1 MICKK
6 NRVISLKISEITLV
20 CIGLFLIFVVLIEKQ
35 ETQSN
40 TMANLV
46 YKSYAQNEIA
56 LFPLTLEE
64 MIPSSHRARVVNA
77 VIDRLDISAIEGKYK
92 AGGTS
97 IYHPRMLLKVITY
110 AYLDNVYSGRRME
123 TLLSENVAY
132 MWLSGMSRPDFR
144 TINLF
149 RSKRLKG
156 VFEGIFTQVV
166 TMLNEEGLVSLD
178 VQYVDGTKIESAA
191 NKYTFVWRK
200 RVERSKAK
208 LESQIR
214 VMLAEAE
221 EAVRSE
227 EGGDGE
233 DQPDADD
240 LKARTEK
247 VLKKMDEAG
256 IAKGPRRKAVEKVRD
271 EMLPKKAEYEGHPE
285 KMGDR
290 NSYSKTD
297 TDATFMRMKED
308 HMMNGQT
315 KPGYNVQISTENQF
329 VTNYGI
335 FQRPTD
341 QGTLIGHLGSFERN
355 YGRQSGTVVAD
366 SGYGSEQNYEYLF
379 GNGIAPF
386 VKYNMF
392 HAEKKRSFRNDI
404 FRQDNLFYNR
414 ELDFYVCPMGQR
426 MEHVGDEARVSDLG
440 HASTVSIYRAKRCD
454 GCPMRGQC
462 HKGKGP
468 RTIEVN
474 HRNNELRAKARELLD
489 SEEGLRHRSKRPI
502 EPEAVFGQIKFDH
515 GFKRFRLRSLEK
527 VSVEFGLVAL
537 AHNLRKYAKKTA

>member
-1 MICKK
+1 
-6 NRVISLKISEITLV
+6 
-20 CIGLFLIFVVLIEKQ
+20 
-35 ETQSN
+35 
-40 TMANLV
+40 MANLV

-64 MIPSSHRARVVNA
+64 MIPSNHKARVVNA
-77 VIDRLDISAIEGKYK
+77 VIDRLDISAIEDKYK

-97 IYHPRMLLKVITY
+97 IYHPRMMLKVITY
-110 AYLDNVYSGRRME
+110 AYLDNVFSGRKIE
-123 TLLSENVAY
+123 TLLAENVVY
-132 MWLSGMSRPDFR
+132 MWLSGKNRPDFR
-144 TINLF
+144 TINMF

-178 VQYVDGTKIESAA
+178 VQYIDGTKIESAA

-208 LESQIR
+208 LEDQIR
-214 VMLAEAE
+214 VVLAEAE
-221 EAVRSE
+221 EAVKSE
-227 EGGDGE
+227 EDGRVD

-240 LKARTEK
+240 LKVRTEK

-271 EMLPKKAEYEGHPE
+271 EMLPKKAEYEGHLE

-315 KPGYNVQISTENQF
+315 KPGYNVQIATENQF

-335 FQRPTD
+335 YQRPTD
-341 QGTLIGHLGSFERN
+341 QGTLIDYLKSFEQR

-379 GNGIAPF
+379 GNDITPF

-392 HAEKKRSFRNDI
+392 HAEKKRGCRNNI
-404 FRQDNLFYNR
+404 FRVENLFYNG
-414 ELDFYVCPMGQR
+414 ELDFYVCPMGQHL
-426 MEHVGDEARVSDLG
+426 EHVGDEKRVSDLG
-440 HASTVSIYRAKRCD
+440 YVSTVSIYRAKRCE
-454 GCPMRGQC
+454 GCPMRGLC
-462 HKGKGP
+462 HRGKGP

-474 HRNNELRAKARELLD
+474 HRNNELRARARELLD
-489 SEEGLRHRSKRPI
+489 SDKGLRHRSLRPI

-537 AHNLRKYAKKTA
+537 AHNLRKYAEKTA

>member
-1 MICKK
+1 MLK
-6 NRVISLKISEITLV
+6 NNEITLV
-20 CIGLFLIFVVLIEKQ
+20 CIDLFLIFVVRIIKQ
-35 ETQSN
+35 ETKSN

-64 MIPSSHRARVVNA
+64 MIPSNHKARVVNA
-77 VIDRLDISAIEGKYK
+77 VIDRLDISAIEDKYK

-97 IYHPRMLLKVITY
+97 IYHPRMMLKVITY
-110 AYLDNVYSGRRME
+110 AYLDNVFSGRKIE
-123 TLLSENVAY
+123 TLLAENVVY
-132 MWLSGMSRPDFR
+132 MWLSGKNRPDFR
-144 TINLF
+144 TINMF

-178 VQYVDGTKIESAA
+178 VQYIDGTKIESAA

-208 LESQIR
+208 LEDQIR
-214 VMLAEAE
+214 VVLAEAE
-221 EAVRSE
+221 EAVKSE
-227 EGGDGE
+227 EDGRVD

-271 EMLPKKAEYEGHPE
+271 EMLPKKAEYEGHLE

-315 KPGYNVQISTENQF
+315 KPGYNVQIATENQF

-335 FQRPTD
+335 YQRPTD
-341 QGTLIGHLGSFERN
+341 QGTLIDYLKSFEQR

-379 GNGIAPF
+379 GNDIAPF

-392 HAEKKRSFRNDI
+392 HAEKKRGYRNNI
-404 FRQDNLFYNR
+404 FRVENLFYNG
-414 ELDFYVCPMGQR
+414 ELDFYVCPMGQHL
-426 MEHVGDEARVSDLG
+426 EHVGDEKRVSDLG
-440 HASTVSIYRAKRCD
+440 YVSTVSIYRAKRCE
-454 GCPMRGQC
+454 GCPMRGLC
-462 HKGKGP
+462 HRGKGP

-474 HRNNELRAKARELLD
+474 HRNNELRARARELLD
-489 SEEGLRHRSKRPI
+489 SDEGLRHRSLRPI

-537 AHNLRKYAKKTA
+537 AHNLRKYAEKTA

>member
-1 MICKK
+1 MVILLK
-6 NRVISLKISEITLV
+6 NNEITIV
-20 CIGLFLIFVVLIEKQ
+20 CIDLFLIFVVRIIKQ
-35 ETQSN
+35 GIKSN

-64 MIPSSHRARVVNA
+64 MIPSNHKARVVND
-77 VIDRLDISAIEGKYK
+77 VIDKLDISAIEAQYK
-92 AGGTS
+92 GGGTS
-97 IYHPRMLLKVITY
+97 IFHPRMMLKVITY
-110 AYLDNVYSGRRME
+110 AYLDNIFSGRKIE
-123 TLLSENVAY
+123 TLLGENVVY
-132 MWLSGMSRPDFR
+132 MWLSGMNRPDFR
-144 TINLF
+144 TINMF

-156 VFEGIFTQVV
+156 VFDGIFTQVV
-166 TMLNEEGLVSLD
+166 MLLNEEGLVSLD
-178 VQYVDGTKIESAA
+178 VQYIDGTKIESAA
-191 NKYTFVWRK
+191 NKYTFVWKK
-200 RVERSKAK
+200 RVEKSKAK
-208 LESQIR
+208 LEGQIQSI
-214 VMLAEAE
+214 LAEAE
-221 EAVRSE
+221 EAVLGEESE
-227 EGGDGE
+227 SGSEQPSGE
-233 DQPDADD
+233 D
-240 LKARTEK
+240 LKARTER

-271 EMLPKKAEYEGHPE
+271 EMLPKKAEYEGHLE

-315 KPGYNVQISTENQF
+315 KPGYNVQIATENQF

-335 FQRPTD
+335 YQRPTD
-341 QGTLIGHLGSFERN
+341 QGTLIDYLKSFEQR

-379 GNGIAPF
+379 GNDITPF

-392 HAEKKRSFRNDI
+392 HAEKKRSYRDNI
-404 FRQDNLFYNR
+404 FRVENLFYNG
-414 ELDFYVCPMGQR
+414 ELDFYVCPMGQHL
-426 MEHVGDEARVSDLG
+426 EHVGDEKRVADLG
-440 HASTVSIYRAKRCD
+440 YVSTVSIYRAKRCE

-462 HKGKGP
+462 HRGKGP

-474 HRNNELRAKARELLD
+474 HRNNELRARARELLD
-489 SEEGLRHRSKRPI
+489 SDEGLRHRSLRPI

-537 AHNLRKYAKKTA
+537 AHNLRKYAEKTA

>member
-1 MICKK
+1 
-6 NRVISLKISEITLV
+6 
-20 CIGLFLIFVVLIEKQ
+20 
-35 ETQSN
+35 
-40 TMANLV
+40 MANLV

-64 MIPSSHRARVVNA
+64 MVPANHRARVVNA
-77 VIDRLDISAIEGKYK
+77 VIDRLDISAIEGRYK

-178 VQYVDGTKIESAA
+178 VQYIDGTKIESVA

-200 RVERSKAK
+200 RVEKSKAK

-214 VMLAEAE
+214 AVLAEAE

-227 EGGDGE
+227 EDGDAE
-233 DQPDADD
+233 EQPDADD

-256 IAKGPRRKAVEKVRD
+256 IAKGHQRKAVERVRD
-271 EMLPKKAEYEGHPE
+271 EMLPKKAEYEGHLE
-285 KMGDR
+285 RMGDR

-315 KPGYNVQISTENQF
+315 KPGYNVQIATENQF

-335 FQRPTD
+335 YQSPGD
-341 QGTLIGHLGSFERN
+341 QGTLTGFLGSFGQR
-355 YGRQSGTVVAD
+355 YGKQSGTVVAD
-366 SGYGSEQNYEYLF
+366 SGYGSEQNYEFLF
-379 GNGIAPF
+379 GSGITPF

-392 HAEKKRSFRNDI
+392 HAEKKRKCLNNI
-404 FRQDNLFYNR
+404 FRVENLFHNA
-414 ELDFYVCPMGQR
+414 ELDFCVCPMGQR
-426 MEHVGDEARVSDLG
+426 MEHVRDETRVSDLG
-440 HASTVSIYRAKRCD
+440 YVSTVGIYKAKRCE
-454 GCPMRGQC
+454 GCPMRGLC

>member
-1 MICKK
+1 
-6 NRVISLKISEITLV
+6 
-20 CIGLFLIFVVLIEKQ
+20 
-35 ETQSN
+35 
-40 TMANLV
+40 MANLV

-64 MIPSSHRARVVNA
+64 MIPANHRARVVNA
-77 VIDRLDISAIEGKYK
+77 VIDRLDISAVEGMYK

-132 MWLSGMSRPDFR
+132 MWLSGMNRPDFR

-156 VFEGIFTQVV
+156 VFEGVFTQVV

-178 VQYVDGTKIESAA
+178 VQYIDGTKIESAA
-191 NKYTFVWRK
+191 NRYTFVWRK
-200 RVERSKAK
+200 SVEKNKAK
-208 LESQIR
+208 LEKKIR
-214 VMLAEAE
+214 TVLAEVE
-221 EAVRSE
+221 EAVKSE
-227 EGGDGE
+227 DNGGEE

-271 EMLPKKAEYEGHPE
+271 EMLPKRAEYEGHLG
-285 KMGDR
+285 KMGGR

-341 QGTLIGHLGSFERN
+341 QGTLIGHLGSFERK

-379 GNGIAPF
+379 GNGITPF

-392 HAEKKRSFRNDI
+392 HAEKKCSFRNDI
-404 FRQDNLFYNR
+404 FRQDSLFYNK
-414 ELDFYVCPMGQR
+414 ELAFYVCPMGQR
-426 MEHVGDEARVSDLG
+426 MEHVGDEVRVSDLG
-440 HASTVSIYRAKRCD
+440 YVSTVSIYMARRCD
-454 GCPMRGQC
+454 GCPMRGLC

-474 HRNNELRAKARELLD
+474 HRNNELRARARELLD
-489 SEEGLRHRSKRPI
+489 SEEGLRHRSMRPI

-537 AHNLRKYAKKTA
+537 AHNLRKYAEKTA

>member
-1 MICKK
+1 MLK
-6 NRVISLKISEITLV
+6 NNEITLV
-20 CIGLFLIFVVLIEKQ
+20 CIDLFLIFVVRIIKQ
-35 ETQSN
+35 ETKSN

-64 MIPSSHRARVVNA
+64 MIPSNHKARVVNA
-77 VIDRLDISAIEGKYK
+77 VIDRLDISAIEDKYK

-97 IYHPRMLLKVITY
+97 IYHPRMMLKVITY
-110 AYLDNVYSGRRME
+110 AYLDNVFSGRKIE
-123 TLLSENVAY
+123 TLLAENVVY
-132 MWLSGMSRPDFR
+132 MWLSGKNRPDFR
-144 TINLF
+144 TINMF

-178 VQYVDGTKIESAA
+178 VQYIDGTKIESAA

-208 LESQIR
+208 LEDQIR
-214 VMLAEAE
+214 VVLAEAE
-221 EAVRSE
+221 EAVKSE
-227 EGGDGE
+227 EDGRVD

-271 EMLPKKAEYEGHPE
+271 EMLPKKAEYEGHLE

-315 KPGYNVQISTENQF
+315 KPGYNVQIATENQF

-335 FQRPTD
+335 YQRPTD
-341 QGTLIGHLGSFERN
+341 QGTLIDYLKSFEQR

-379 GNGIAPF
+379 GNDIAPF

-392 HAEKKRSFRNDI
+392 HAEKKRGYRNNI
-404 FRQDNLFYNR
+404 FRVENLFYNS
-414 ELDFYVCPMGQR
+414 ELDFYVCPMGQHL
-426 MEHVGDEARVSDLG
+426 EHVGDEKRVSDLG
-440 HASTVSIYRAKRCD
+440 YVSTVSIYRAKRCE
-454 GCPMRGQC
+454 GCPMRGLC
-462 HKGKGP
+462 HRGKGP

-474 HRNNELRAKARELLD
+474 HRNNELRARARELLD
-489 SEEGLRHRSKRPI
+489 SDEGLRHRSLRPI

-537 AHNLRKYAKKTA
+537 AHNLRKYAEKTA

>member
-1 MICKK
+1 MLIFS
-6 NRVISLKISEITLV
+6 RITLV
-20 CIGLFLIFVVLIEKQ
+20 CIDIFLIFVVLKRKRSNI
-35 ETQSN
+35 N
-40 TMANLV
+40 TMANIV
-46 YKSYAQNEIA
+46 YKSYSQNEIA
-56 LFPLTLEE
+56 LFPLNLEE
-64 MIPSSHRARVVNA
+64 MIPASHRARVVNA
-77 VIDRLDISAIEGKYK
+77 VIDRLDISAIEAKYK
-92 AGGTS
+92 GGGTS

-123 TLLSENVAY
+123 TLLAENVVY

-149 RSKRLKG
+149 RSKRLRG
-156 VFEGIFTQVV
+156 VFEDIFTQVV

-178 VQYVDGTKIESAA
+178 VQYIDGTKIESAA

-200 RVERSKAK
+200 RVEKSKAK
-208 LESQIR
+208 LEGQIR
-214 VMLAEAE
+214 VVLAEAE
-221 EAVRSE
+221 DAVKSE
-227 EGGDGE
+227 EGGGVDG
-233 DQPDADD
+233 QPDEGD
-240 LKARTEK
+240 LKARTEN
-247 VLKKMDEAG
+247 VLKKMDAAG
-256 IAKGPRRKAVEKVRD
+256 IAKGARRKAVEKVRD
-271 EMLPKKAEYEGHPE
+271 EMLPKKAEYEGHLE
-285 KMGDR
+285 RMGDR

-341 QGTLIGHLGSFERN
+341 QGTLIPYLGSFERK

-379 GNGIAPF
+379 GNGIDAF

-392 HAEKKRSFRNDI
+392 HAEKKRKYHNDTFRVE
-404 FRQDNLFYNR
+404 NLFYNR

-426 MEHVGDEARVSDLG
+426 LEHVKDEQRVSDLG
-440 HASTVSIYRAKRCD
+440 YVSTVGVYRAKRCD
-454 GCPMRGQC
+454 GCPMRGLC
-462 HKGKGP
+462 HKGKEP

-474 HRNNELRAKARELLD
+474 HRNNELRAKARGLLD
-489 SEEGLRHRSKRPI
+489 SGEGLRHRSKRPI

-537 AHNLRKYAKKTA
+537 AHNLRKYAEKAA

>member
-1 MICKK
+1 
-6 NRVISLKISEITLV
+6 
-20 CIGLFLIFVVLIEKQ
+20 
-35 ETQSN
+35 
-40 TMANLV
+40 MANLV
-46 YKSYAQNEIA
+46 YKSYSQNEIS
-56 LFPLTLEE
+56 LFPPTLDE
-64 MIPSSHRARVVNA
+64 MVPANHKARVVNA
-77 VIDRLDISAIEGKYK
+77 VIDRLDISAIEAQYK

-123 TLLSENVAY
+123 TLLNENVVY
-132 MWLSGMSRPDFR
+132 MWLSGMSKPDFR

-166 TMLNEEGLVSLD
+166 AMLNEEGLVSLD
-178 VQYVDGTKIESAA
+178 VQYIDGTKIESVA
-191 NKYTFVWRK
+191 NRYTFVWRK
-200 RVERSKAK
+200 RVEKNKAK
-208 LESQIR
+208 LESKIR
-214 VMLAEAE
+214 TVLAEAE

-227 EGGDGE
+227 DNGSDDE
-233 DQPDADD
+233 QPDEGD
-240 LKARTEK
+240 LKARTES
-247 VLKKMDEAG
+247 VLRKMDEAG
-256 IAKGPRRKAVEKVRD
+256 IAKGPQRKAVEKVRD
-271 EMLPKKAEYEGHPE
+271 EMLPKREEYEGHLE
-285 KMGDR
+285 TMGDR

-315 KPGYNVQISTENQF
+315 KPGYNVQIATENQF
-329 VTNYGI
+329 ITNYGI
-335 FQRPTD
+335 FQSPGD
-341 QGTLIGHLGSFERN
+341 QGTLAGHLGSFEQR

-366 SGYGSEQNYEYLF
+366 SGYGSEQNYEYLI
-379 GNGIAPF
+379 GNGITPF

-392 HAEKKRSFRNDI
+392 HAEKKRGVRNNI
-404 FRQDNLFYNR
+404 FRVENLFYNG

-426 MEHVGDEARVSDLG
+426 MEHAGDETRVSDLG
-440 HASTVSIYRAKRCD
+440 YLSAVSIYKAKCCD
-454 GCPMRGQC
+454 GCPMRGRC

-474 HRNNELRAKARELLD
+474 HRNNELRAMARDLLD
-489 SEEGLRHRSKRPI
+489 SDEGLRHRSKRPI

-537 AHNLRKYAKKTA
+537 AHNLRKYAGKAA

>member
-1 MICKK
+1 
-6 NRVISLKISEITLV
+6 
-20 CIGLFLIFVVLIEKQ
+20 
-35 ETQSN
+35 
-40 TMANLV
+40 MANLV

-64 MIPSSHRARVVNA
+64 LVPSDHKARVVNA
-77 VIDRLDISAIEGKYK
+77 VIDRLDISAIEGRYK

-110 AYLDNVYSGRRME
+110 AYLDNTYSGRRME
-123 TLLSENVAY
+123 TLLNENVVY
-132 MWLSGMSRPDFR
+132 MWLSGMNKPDFR
-144 TINLF
+144 TINEF

-178 VQYVDGTKIESAA
+178 VQYIDGTKIESAT
-191 NKYTFVWRK
+191 NRYTFVWRK
-200 RVERSKAK
+200 RVERSKAR

-214 VMLAEAE
+214 TVLAEAE
-221 EAVRSE
+221 EAVKAE

-233 DQPDADD
+233 DLPDADD

-247 VLKKMDEAG
+247 VLRKMDEAG
-256 IAKGPRRKAVEKVRD
+256 IAKGSRRKAVEKVRD
-271 EMLPKKAEYEGHPE
+271 EMLPKKAEYEGHLE
-285 KMGDR
+285 KMGGR

-297 TDATFMRMKED
+297 PDATFMRMKED

-315 KPGYNVQISTENQF
+315 KPGYNVQIATENQF

-335 FQRPTD
+335 CQRPTD
-341 QGTLIGHLGSFERN
+341 QGTLIDYLESFKGK

-379 GNGIAPF
+379 GNGIDAF

-392 HAEKKRSFRNDI
+392 HAEKKRGYRNNI
-404 FRQDNLFYNR
+404 FRVENLFHNG

-426 MEHVGDEARVSDLG
+426 MEHVGDEKRVSDLG
-440 HASTVSIYRAKRCD
+440 YVSTVSIYKAKRCE
-454 GCPMRGQC
+454 GCPMRGMC

-474 HRNNELRAKARELLD
+474 HRNNELRAKVRELLD
-489 SEEGLRHRSKRPI
+489 SEEGLRHRSLRPI

-515 GFKRFRLRSLEK
+515 GFKRFRLRSIEK

-537 AHNLRKYAKKTA
+537 AHNLRKYAKKAA

>member
-1 MICKK
+1 M
-6 NRVISLKISEITLV
+6 VISLKIREITIV
-20 CIGLFLIFVVLIEKQ
+20 CIGFLPIFVVRITNEKQ
-35 ETQSN
+35 KPN
-40 TMANLV
+40 TMANIV

-64 MIPSSHRARVVNA
+64 MIPSNHKARVVNA

-92 AGGTS
+92 GGGTS

-132 MWLSGMSRPDFR
+132 MWLSGMNRPDFR
-144 TINLF
+144 TINMF

-178 VQYVDGTKIESAA
+178 VQYIDGTKIESAA
-191 NKYTFVWRK
+191 NRYTFVWRK
-200 RVERSKAK
+200 RVEKSKAK

-214 VMLAEAE
+214 VVLAEAE
-221 EAVRSE
+221 EAVKSE
-227 EGGDGE
+227 EADNAD

-256 IAKGPRRKAVEKVRD
+256 IAKSPQRKAVEKVRD
-271 EMLPKKAEYEGHPE
+271 VMLPKRAEYEGHLE
-285 KMGDR
+285 KMGGR

-315 KPGYNVQISTENQF
+315 KPGYNVQIATENQF

-335 FQRPTD
+335 FQSPGD
-341 QGTLIGHLGSFERN
+341 QGTLIPHLGSFERK

-366 SGYGSEQNYEYLF
+366 SGYGSEQNYEHLS
-379 GNGIAPF
+379 GNGINAF

-392 HAEKKRSFRNDI
+392 HAEKKRKYRDDI
-404 FRQDNLFYNR
+404 FRVENLFHNG

-426 MEHVGDEARVSDLG
+426 LEHVGDETRVSDLG
-440 HASTVSIYRAKRCD
+440 YLSTVSIYRATRCD
-454 GCPMRGQC
+454 GCPMRGRC

-468 RTIEVN
+468 RTVEVN

-515 GFKRFRLRSLEK
+515 GFRRFRLRSLEK

-537 AHNLRKYAKKTA
+537 AHNLRKYAEKTA

>member
-1 MICKK
+1 MLK
-6 NRVISLKISEITLV
+6 NNEITLV
-20 CIGLFLIFVVLIEKQ
+20 CIDLFLIFVVRIIKQ
-35 ETQSN
+35 ETKSN

-64 MIPSSHRARVVNA
+64 MIPSNHKARVVNA
-77 VIDRLDISAIEGKYK
+77 VIDRLDISAIEDKYK

-97 IYHPRMLLKVITY
+97 IYHPRMMLKVITY
-110 AYLDNVYSGRRME
+110 AYLDNVFSGRKIE
-123 TLLSENVAY
+123 TLLAENVVY
-132 MWLSGMSRPDFR
+132 MWLSGKSRPDFR
-144 TINLF
+144 TINMF

-178 VQYVDGTKIESAA
+178 VQYIDGTKIESAA

-208 LESQIR
+208 LEDQIR
-214 VMLAEAE
+214 VVLAEAE
-221 EAVRSE
+221 EAVKSE
-227 EGGDGE
+227 EDGRVD

-271 EMLPKKAEYEGHPE
+271 EMLPKKAEYEGHLE

-315 KPGYNVQISTENQF
+315 KPGYNVQIATENQF

-335 FQRPTD
+335 YQRPTD
-341 QGTLIGHLGSFERN
+341 QGTLIDYLKSFEQR

-379 GNGIAPF
+379 GNDITPF

-392 HAEKKRSFRNDI
+392 HAEKKRGYRNNI
-404 FRQDNLFYNR
+404 FRVENLFYNG
-414 ELDFYVCPMGQR
+414 ELDFYVCPMGQHL
-426 MEHVGDEARVSDLG
+426 EHVGDEKRVSDLG
-440 HASTVSIYRAKRCD
+440 YVSTVSIYRAKRCE
-454 GCPMRGQC
+454 GCPMRGLC
-462 HKGKGP
+462 HRGKGP

-474 HRNNELRAKARELLD
+474 LRNNELRARARELLD
-489 SEEGLRHRSKRPI
+489 SDEGLRQRSLRPI

-537 AHNLRKYAKKTA
+537 AHNLRKYAEKTA

>member
-1 MICKK
+1 
-6 NRVISLKISEITLV
+6 
-20 CIGLFLIFVVLIEKQ
+20 
-35 ETQSN
+35 
-40 TMANLV
+40 
-46 YKSYAQNEIA
+46 
-56 LFPLTLEE
+56 
-64 MIPSSHRARVVNA
+64 MIPANHRARVVNA
-77 VIDRLDISAIEGKYK
+77 VIDRLDISAIEGRYK

-132 MWLSGMSRPDFR
+132 MWLSGMNRPDFR

-178 VQYVDGTKIESAA
+178 VQYIDGTKIESAA
-191 NKYTFVWRK
+191 NRYTFVWRK
-200 RVERSKAK
+200 SVEKNKAK
-208 LESQIR
+208 LEKKIR
-214 VMLAEAE
+214 TVLAEAE
-221 EAVRSE
+221 EAVKSE
-227 EGGDGE
+227 DNGGEE
-233 DQPDADD
+233 DLPDEED
-240 LKARTEK
+240 LKARTEM
-247 VLKKMDEAG
+247 VLKKMTEAG
-256 IAKGPRRKAVEKVRD
+256 IAKGSRRKAVEKVRD
-271 EMLPKKAEYEGHPE
+271 EMLPKKAEYEGHLK

-297 TDATFMRMKED
+297 PDATFMRMKED

-315 KPGYNVQISTENQF
+315 KPGYNVQIATENQF
-329 VTNYGI
+329 VTNYGVY
-335 FQRPTD
+335 QRPTD
-341 QGTLIGHLGSFERN
+341 QGTLIDYLESFRSK

-379 GNGIAPF
+379 GNGITPF

-404 FRQDNLFYNR
+404 FRQDNLFYNK

-426 MEHVGDEARVSDLG
+426 MEYVGDEARGSDLG
-440 HASTVSIYRAKRCD
+440 YVSTVSIYRAKRCD
-454 GCPMRGQC
+454 GCPMRGLC

-474 HRNNELRAKARELLD
+474 HRNKKLRAKARELLD
-489 SEEGLRHRSKRPI
+489 SEEGLRHRSMRPI

-537 AHNLRKYAKKTA
+537 AHNLRKYAEKTA

>member
-1 MICKK
+1 MLK
-6 NRVISLKISEITLV
+6 NNEITLV
-20 CIGLFLIFVVLIEKQ
+20 CIDLFLIFVVRNIKQ
-35 ETQSN
+35 ETKSN

-64 MIPSSHRARVVNA
+64 MIPSNHKARVVNA
-77 VIDRLDISAIEGKYK
+77 VIDRLDISAIEDKYK

-97 IYHPRMLLKVITY
+97 IYHPRMMLKVITY
-110 AYLDNVYSGRRME
+110 AYLDNVFSGRKIE
-123 TLLSENVAY
+123 TLLAENVVY
-132 MWLSGMSRPDFR
+132 MWLSGKNRPDFR
-144 TINLF
+144 TINMF

-178 VQYVDGTKIESAA
+178 VQYIDGTKIESAA

-208 LESQIR
+208 LEDQIR
-214 VMLAEAE
+214 VVLAEAE
-221 EAVRSE
+221 EAVKSE
-227 EGGDGE
+227 EDGRVD

-271 EMLPKKAEYEGHPE
+271 EMLPKKAEYEGHLE

-315 KPGYNVQISTENQF
+315 KPGYNVQIATENQF

-335 FQRPTD
+335 YQRPTD
-341 QGTLIGHLGSFERN
+341 QGTLIDYLKSFEQR

-379 GNGIAPF
+379 GNDITPF

-392 HAEKKRSFRNDI
+392 HAEKKRGYRNNI
-404 FRQDNLFYNR
+404 FRVENLFYNG
-414 ELDFYVCPMGQR
+414 ELDFYVCPMGQHL
-426 MEHVGDEARVSDLG
+426 EHVGDEKRVSDLG
-440 HASTVSIYRAKRCD
+440 YVSTVSIYRAKRCE
-454 GCPMRGQC
+454 GCPMRGLC
-462 HKGKGP
+462 HRGKGP

-474 HRNNELRAKARELLD
+474 HRNNELRARARELLD
-489 SEEGLRHRSKRPI
+489 SDEGLRQRSLRPI

-537 AHNLRKYAKKTA
+537 AHNLRKYAEKTA

>member
-1 MICKK
+1 MLK
-6 NRVISLKISEITLV
+6 NNEITLV
-20 CIGLFLIFVVLIEKQ
+20 CIDLFLIFVVRIIKQ
-35 ETQSN
+35 ETKSN

-64 MIPSSHRARVVNA
+64 MIPSNHKARVVNA
-77 VIDRLDISAIEGKYK
+77 VIDRLDISAIEDKYK

-97 IYHPRMLLKVITY
+97 IYHPRMMLKVITY
-110 AYLDNVYSGRRME
+110 AYLDNVFSGRKIE
-123 TLLSENVAY
+123 TLLAENVVY
-132 MWLSGMSRPDFR
+132 MWLSGMNRPDFR
-144 TINLF
+144 TINMF

-178 VQYVDGTKIESAA
+178 VQYIDGTKIESAA

-208 LESQIR
+208 LEDQIR
-214 VMLAEAE
+214 VVLAEAE
-221 EAVRSE
+221 EAVKSE
-227 EGGDGE
+227 EDGRVD

-271 EMLPKKAEYEGHPE
+271 EMLPKKAEYEGHLE

-315 KPGYNVQISTENQF
+315 KPGYNVQIATENQF

-335 FQRPTD
+335 YQRPTD
-341 QGTLIGHLGSFERN
+341 QGTLIDYLKSFEQR

-379 GNGIAPF
+379 GNDITPF

-392 HAEKKRSFRNDI
+392 HAEKKRSCRDNI
-404 FRQDNLFYNR
+404 FRVENLFYNG
-414 ELDFYVCPMGQR
+414 ELDFYVCPMGQHL
-426 MEHVGDEARVSDLG
+426 EHVGDEKRVSDLG
-440 HASTVSIYRAKRCD
+440 YVSTVSIYRAKRCE
-454 GCPMRGQC
+454 GCPMRGLC
-462 HKGKGP
+462 HRGKGP

-474 HRNNELRAKARELLD
+474 HRNNELRARARELLD
-489 SEEGLRHRSKRPI
+489 SDEGLRHRSLRPI

-537 AHNLRKYAKKTA
+537 AHNLRKYAEKTA

>member
-1 MICKK
+1 
-6 NRVISLKISEITLV
+6 
-20 CIGLFLIFVVLIEKQ
+20 
-35 ETQSN
+35 
-40 TMANLV
+40 MANLV

-56 LFPLTLEE
+56 LFPLNLEE
-64 MIPSSHRARVVNA
+64 LVPATHKARVVNA
-77 VIDRLDISAIEGKYK
+77 VIDRLDISVIEGKYK

-123 TLLSENVAY
+123 TLLNENVVY
-132 MWLSGMSRPDFR
+132 MWLSGMNRPDFR
-144 TINLF
+144 TIHEF

-156 VFEGIFTQVV
+156 VFEGLFTQVV

-178 VQYVDGTKIESAA
+178 VQYIDGTKIESVA
-191 NKYTFVWRK
+191 NRYTFVWRK
-200 RVERSKAK
+200 RVEKSKAK
-208 LESQIR
+208 LESKIR
-214 VMLAEAE
+214 AVLSEAE
-221 EAVRSE
+221 ESVRKE
-227 EGGDGE
+227 EAEVGGEQSSGE
-233 DQPDADD
+233 E
-240 LKARTEK
+240 LKARTDN
-247 VLKKMDEAG
+247 VLRKMDEAG
-256 IAKGPRRKAVEKVRD
+256 ITKGPRRKAVEEVRG
-271 EMLPKKAEYEGHPE
+271 EMLPKKAEYEEHLG
-285 KMGDR
+285 KMGSR

-297 TDATFMRMKED
+297 PDATFMRMKED

-335 FQRPTD
+335 YQRPTD
-341 QGTLIGHLGSFERN
+341 QGTLIGYLGSFEQR

-366 SGYGSEQNYEYLF
+366 SGYGSEQNFEWLF
-379 GNGIAPF
+379 GNGITPF

-392 HAEKKRSFRNDI
+392 HAEKKRKYRNDI
-404 FRQDNLFYNR
+404 FRVENLFHNR

-426 MEHVGDEARVSDLG
+426 MEHVRDEQRVSALG
-440 HASTVSIYRAKRCD
+440 YVSTVSIYRAKRCE
-454 GCPMRGQC
+454 GCPVRGLC

-468 RTIEVN
+468 RAIEVN

-489 SEEGLRHRSKRPI
+489 SDEGLRHRSLRPI

-537 AHNLRKYAKKTA
+537 AHNLRKYAEKTA

>member
-1 MICKK
+1 
-6 NRVISLKISEITLV
+6 
-20 CIGLFLIFVVLIEKQ
+20 
-35 ETQSN
+35 
-40 TMANLV
+40 MANLV

-64 MIPSSHRARVVNA
+64 MIPSNHKARVVNA
-77 VIDRLDISAIEGKYK
+77 VIDRLDISAIEDKYK

-97 IYHPRMLLKVITY
+97 IYHPRMMLKVITY
-110 AYLDNVYSGRRME
+110 AYLDNVFSGRKIE
-123 TLLSENVAY
+123 TLLAENVVY
-132 MWLSGMSRPDFR
+132 MWLSGKNRPDFR
-144 TINLF
+144 TINMF

-178 VQYVDGTKIESAA
+178 VQYIDGTKIESAA

-208 LESQIR
+208 LEDQIR
-214 VMLAEAE
+214 VVLAEAE
-221 EAVRSE
+221 EAVKSE
-227 EGGDGE
+227 EDGRVD

-256 IAKGPRRKAVEKVRD
+256 IAKAPRRKAVEKVRD
-271 EMLPKKAEYEGHPE
+271 EMLPKKAEYEGHLE

-315 KPGYNVQISTENQF
+315 KPGYNVQIATENQF

-335 FQRPTD
+335 YQRPTD
-341 QGTLIGHLGSFERN
+341 QGTLIDYLKSFERR

-379 GNGIAPF
+379 GNDITPF

-392 HAEKKRSFRNDI
+392 HAEKKRGYRNNI
-404 FRQDNLFYNR
+404 FRVENLFYNSK
-414 ELDFYVCPMGQR
+414 LDFYVCPMGQHL
-426 MEHVGDEARVSDLG
+426 EHVGDEKRVSDLG
-440 HASTVSIYRAKRCD
+440 YVSTVSIYRAKRCE
-454 GCPMRGQC
+454 GCPMRGLC
-462 HKGKGP
+462 HRGKGP

-474 HRNNELRAKARELLD
+474 HRNNELRARARELLD
-489 SEEGLRHRSKRPI
+489 SDEGLRQRSLRPI

-537 AHNLRKYAKKTA
+537 AHNLRKYAEKTA

>member
-1 MICKK
+1 MLK
-6 NRVISLKISEITLV
+6 NNEITLV
-20 CIGLFLIFVVLIEKQ
+20 CIDLFLIFVVRIIKQ
-35 ETQSN
+35 ETNSN

-64 MIPSSHRARVVNA
+64 MIPSNHKARVVNA
-77 VIDRLDISAIEGKYK
+77 VIDKLDISAIEDKYK

-97 IYHPRMLLKVITY
+97 IYHPRMMLKVITY
-110 AYLDNVYSGRRME
+110 AYLDNVFSGRKIE
-123 TLLSENVAY
+123 TLLAENVVY
-132 MWLSGMSRPDFR
+132 MWLSGKSRADFR
-144 TINLF
+144 TINMF

-178 VQYVDGTKIESAA
+178 VQYIDGTKIESAA

-200 RVERSKAK
+200 RVEKSKAK
-208 LESQIR
+208 LEAQIR
-214 VMLAEAE
+214 VVLAEAE
-221 EAVRSE
+221 ETVKSE
-227 EGGDGE
+227 EDGTV
-233 DQPDADD
+233 DDHPDADD

-271 EMLPKKAEYEGHPE
+271 EMLPKKAEYEGHLE

-315 KPGYNVQISTENQF
+315 KPGYNVQIATENQF

-335 FQRPTD
+335 YQRPTD
-341 QGTLIGHLGSFERN
+341 QGTLIDYLKSFEQR

-379 GNGIAPF
+379 GNDITPF

-392 HAEKKRSFRNDI
+392 HAEKKRSYRDNI
-404 FRQDNLFYNR
+404 FRVENLFYNG
-414 ELDFYVCPMGQR
+414 ELDFYVCPMGQHL
-426 MEHVGDEARVSDLG
+426 EHVGDEKRVSDLG
-440 HASTVSIYRAKRCD
+440 YVSTVSIYRAKRCE
-454 GCPMRGQC
+454 GCPMRGLC
-462 HKGKGP
+462 HRGKGP

-489 SEEGLRHRSKRPI
+489 SDEGLRYRSLRPI

-537 AHNLRKYAKKTA
+537 AHNLRKYAEKTA

>member
-1 MICKK
+1 
-6 NRVISLKISEITLV
+6 
-20 CIGLFLIFVVLIEKQ
+20 
-35 ETQSN
+35 
-40 TMANLV
+40 MANLV

-56 LFPLTLEE
+56 LFPLTLDE
-64 MIPSSHRARVVNA
+64 MVPASHRARVVNA
-77 VIDRLDISAIEGKYK
+77 VIDRLDISAIESRYK
-92 AGGTS
+92 GGGTS

-132 MWLSGMSRPDFR
+132 MWLSGMNRPDFR
-144 TINLF
+144 TINMF

-178 VQYVDGTKIESAA
+178 VQYIDGTKIESVA

-214 VMLAEAE
+214 VVLAEAE
-221 EAVRSE
+221 EAVKSE
-227 EGGDGE
+227 EGGEVD

-247 VLKKMDEAG
+247 VLRKMDEAG
-256 IAKGPRRKAVEKVRD
+256 IAKSPQRKAVEKVRD
-271 EMLPKKAEYEGHPE
+271 EMLPKKAGYEGHLE

-315 KPGYNVQISTENQF
+315 KPGYNVQIATENQF
-329 VTNYGI
+329 ITNYGI
-335 FQRPTD
+335 YQSPGD
-341 QGTLIGHLGSFERN
+341 QGTLTGFLGSFGQR
-355 YGRQSGTVVAD
+355 YGKQSGTVVAD
-366 SGYGSEQNYEYLF
+366 SGYGSEQNYEFLF
-379 GNGIAPF
+379 GNGITPF

-392 HAEKKRSFRNDI
+392 HAEKKRSYRNDI
-404 FRQDNLFYNR
+404 FRVGNLFYNR
-414 ELDFYVCPMGQR
+414 EHDFYVCPMGQR
-426 MEHVGDEARVSDLG
+426 MEHVRDEKRVSDLG
-440 HASTVSIYRAKRCD
+440 YVSTVSIYKAKRCE
-454 GCPMRGQC
+454 GCPARGLC
-462 HKGKGP
+462 HKGKGA
-468 RTIEVN
+468 RIIEVN
-474 HRNNELRAKARELLD
+474 HRNDELRAKARELLD
-489 SEEGLRHRSKRPI
+489 SEEGLRHRSLRPI

>member
-1 MICKK
+1 MLK
-6 NRVISLKISEITLV
+6 NNEITLV
-20 CIGLFLIFVVLIEKQ
+20 CIDLFLIFVVRIIKQ
-35 ETQSN
+35 ETKSN

-64 MIPSSHRARVVNA
+64 MIPSNHKARVVNA
-77 VIDRLDISAIEGKYK
+77 VIDRLDISAIEDKYK

-97 IYHPRMLLKVITY
+97 IYHPRMMLKVITY
-110 AYLDNVYSGRRME
+110 AYLDNVFSGRKIE
-123 TLLSENVAY
+123 TLLAENVVY
-132 MWLSGMSRPDFR
+132 MWLSGKSRPDFR
-144 TINLF
+144 TINMF

-178 VQYVDGTKIESAA
+178 VQYIDGTKIESAA

-208 LESQIR
+208 LEDQIR
-214 VMLAEAE
+214 VVLAEAE
-221 EAVRSE
+221 EAVKSE
-227 EGGDGE
+227 EDGRVD

-271 EMLPKKAEYEGHPE
+271 EMLPKKAEYEGHLE

-315 KPGYNVQISTENQF
+315 KPGYNVQIATENQF

-335 FQRPTD
+335 YQRPTD
-341 QGTLIGHLGSFERN
+341 QGTLIDYLKSFEQR

-379 GNGIAPF
+379 GNDITPF
-386 VKYNMF
+386 VKYSMF
-392 HAEKKRSFRNDI
+392 HAEKKRSYRDNI
-404 FRQDNLFYNR
+404 FRVENLFYNG
-414 ELDFYVCPMGQR
+414 ELDFYVCPMGQHL
-426 MEHVGDEARVSDLG
+426 EHVGDEKRVSDLG
-440 HASTVSIYRAKRCD
+440 YVSTVSIYRAKRCE
-454 GCPMRGQC
+454 GCPMRGLC
-462 HKGKGP
+462 HRGKGP

-474 HRNNELRAKARELLD
+474 HRNNELRARARELLD
-489 SEEGLRHRSKRPI
+489 SDEGLRHRSLRPI

-537 AHNLRKYAKKTA
+537 AHNLRKYAEKTA

>member
-1 MICKK
+1 
-6 NRVISLKISEITLV
+6 
-20 CIGLFLIFVVLIEKQ
+20 
-35 ETQSN
+35 
-40 TMANLV
+40 MANLV
-46 YKSYAQNEIA
+46 YKSYVQNEIA
-56 LFPLTLEE
+56 LFPLTLDE
-64 MIPSSHRARVVNA
+64 MVPANHRARVVNA
-77 VIDRLDISAIEGKYK
+77 VIDRLDISAIESQYK
-92 AGGTS
+92 GGGTS
-97 IYHPRMLLKVITY
+97 IYHPRMMLKVITY
-110 AYLDNVYSGRRME
+110 AYLDNVYSGRKIE
-123 TLLSENVAY
+123 ALLAENVAY
-132 MWLSGMSRPDFR
+132 MWLSGMNHPDFR
-144 TINLF
+144 TINMF

-156 VFEGIFTQVV
+156 VFAGIFTQVV

-178 VQYVDGTKIESAA
+178 VQYIDGTKIESAA

-214 VMLAEAE
+214 VVLAEAE

-233 DQPDADD
+233 EQPDADD

-256 IAKGPRRKAVEKVRD
+256 IAKSARRKTVEKVRD
-271 EMLPKKAEYEGHPE
+271 EMLPKKAEYEGHLE
-285 KMGDR
+285 RMGDR

-297 TDATFMRMKED
+297 PDATFMRMKED

-315 KPGYNVQISTENQF
+315 KPGYNVQIATENQF
-329 VTNYGI
+329 VTNYGVY
-335 FQRPTD
+335 QRPTD
-341 QGTLIGHLGSFERN
+341 QGTLVPFLGSFERR
-355 YGRQSGTVVAD
+355 YGRRSGTVVAD
-366 SGYGSEQNYEYLF
+366 SGYGSEQNYEYLS
-379 GNGIAPF
+379 GNGIDAF

-392 HAEKKRSFRNDI
+392 HAEKKRGCRNNI
-404 FRQDNLFYNR
+404 FRVENLFHNS

-426 MEHVGDEARVSDLG
+426 MEHVGDETRVSDLG
-440 HASTVSIYRAKRCD
+440 YVSVVGIYKAKRCD

-474 HRNNELRAKARELLD
+474 RRNNELRAKARELLD

-515 GFKRFRLRSLEK
+515 GYKRFRLKSLEK